1 MLKALTRPITDYQT
15 AQAGKRAAATNMYD
29 PHAYTITKL
38 PPVEVWDPQS
48 NPEHKEIQLLL
59 ETETEETTAVQA
71 TELQQVQR
79 GSPLFTQCLFGIC
92 LFGICLGTE
101 LLSGIGIAHELGAQG
116 ANALLLGGL
125 LGSTIFFLVMEL
137 HR

>member
-1 MLKALTRPITDYQT
+1 
-15 AQAGKRAAATNMYD
+15 
-29 PHAYTITKL
+29 L

-59 ETETEETTAVQA
+59 ATETEETTAVQA

-92 LFGICLGTE
+92 LGTE
-101 LLSGIGIAHELGAQG
+101 LLSGIGVAHELGAQG